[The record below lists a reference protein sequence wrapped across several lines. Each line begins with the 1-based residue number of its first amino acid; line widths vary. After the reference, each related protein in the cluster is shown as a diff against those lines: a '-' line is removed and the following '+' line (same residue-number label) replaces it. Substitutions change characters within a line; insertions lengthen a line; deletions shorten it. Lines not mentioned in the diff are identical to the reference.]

1 MTELHN
7 RQVIVETAPSGELYV
22 LTFLDEVA
30 MEDQTIGLQR
40 NFSLRALIR
49 FRVEGHISKCLYYR
63 RPKYCLLVMCLDF
76 HIVVE
81 SHTRNHMQVILST
94 VGATTRGG
102 TRWRILENVHVP
114 VTLVGL
120 GLHEETV
127 TRDCLTVQGACTRYA
142 THTVTATT
150 EILKLLVDVDVVR
163 SHSCKTTL
171 GDSRSV
177 GILIKLHQERTCLI
191 FACNCIAMEVIT
203 AGCAVVA
210 IADLSLSAI
219 TARRI
224 ILAQERIVTRTDVL
238 QTSIVQLDVIIC
250 ADKYTT
256 ACAVCFVFE
265 ILQIDVVSFLFTTA
279 ELHFR

>member
-1 MTELHN
+1 
-7 RQVIVETAPSGELYV
+7 
-22 LTFLDEVA
+22 
-30 MEDQTIGLQR
+30 
-40 NFSLRALIR
+40 
-49 FRVEGHISKCLYYR
+49 
-63 RPKYCLLVMCLDF
+63 
-76 HIVVE
+76 
-81 SHTRNHMQVILST
+81 MQVILPT
-94 VGATTRGG
+94 VRTTTR
-102 TRWRILENVHVP
+102 RRASWRILEDVNIP
-114 VTLVGL
+114 VALVSL
-120 GLHEETV
+120 GLHKEAIT
-127 TRDCLTVQGACTRYA
+127 TNSLTVQSSRSRDATQTRS
-142 THTVTATT
+142 TTTVVR
-150 EILKLLVDVDVVR
+150 KLLVNVDVVR

-203 AGCAVVA
+203 AGGAVVA

-250 ADKYTT
+250 TDKYTT